1 MILSAT
7 RKRRHISWKAI
18 FVVFMMT
25 VFSWGQHALDLS
37 FSFSSLTADETSVAD
52 NATADDSSNESDSQ
66 EASPDDADSAESE
79 HTEESEHGGAHGD
92 DHGGGHKDPV
102 AEVLLAILIILLL
115 AKVSGDIFERIGM
128 PAVLGE
134 LTVGILLGNW
144 ALFTGSHVFD
154 FFKPEVAPHVVPEDI
169 SQNWAAPEKPTA
181 DELQA
186 AYEAVV
192 PADERSEHDS
202 LVVAGDKVQ
211 RVWHQFGDGTSGH
224 EFEWTS
230 IDAGEQTA
238 ISRTLT
244 GTVLDML
251 ARIGVVL
258 LLFEVGLESR
268 VKEMAGVGISSLL
281 VALLGV
287 AAPMLLG
294 FGVGYVLIS
303 ESSADWQVPAFLG
316 ATLCATSVGITAR
329 VLKDIGKSQA
339 PESKII
345 LGAAVIDDVLG
356 LVVLA
361 VVSGVIS
368 DGANFHISSLFKIVG
383 LSFAFL
389 AGALLLG
396 AVQFPR
402 MLFRAASFLR
412 GHGLLVTTALMIC
425 FFFSWGANVV
435 GLAPII
441 GAFAAGLILE
451 GAHYQEV
458 GEKWKNH
465 HLEDALAPISALL
478 VPIFFVATGIAVD
491 LSQFSGGSVWVLA
504 IGLTIAAIIGKQ
516 VCSLGVREAG
526 LNKLAVGLGMIPR
539 GEVGLIF
546 AQEGQRLMT
555 PEGERVVNDATF
567 SAIVVMVM
575 VTTMIT
581 PPLLKWAM
589 TRPTTDDNPGSENES
604 S

>member
-1 MILSAT
+1 
-7 RKRRHISWKAI
+7 
-18 FVVFMMT
+18 MMT
-25 VFSWGQHALDLS
+25 LFAWGQTLFLPFGGTAMVI
-37 FSFSSLTADETSVAD
+37 ADESPAD
-52 NATADDSSNESDSQ
+52 HEGHVP
-66 EASPDDADSAESE
+66 EVHDADSHSNG
-79 HTEESEHGGAHGD
+79 S
-92 DHGGGHKDPV
+92 GGHEDPV
-102 AEVLLAILIILLL
+102 AEVLLAILIILFL
-115 AKVSGDIFERIGM
+115 AKVSGDLFERVGM

-134 LTVGILLGNW
+134 LTVGIILGNW
-144 ALFTGSHVFD
+144 ALFTGSHAFD
-154 FFKPEVAPHVVPEDI
+154 FFKPHPG
-169 SQNWAAPEKPTA
+169 NA
-181 DELQA
+181 D
-186 AYEAVV
+186 
-192 PADERSEHDS
+192 D
-202 LVVAGDKVQ
+202 
-211 RVWHQFGDGTSGH
+211 
-224 EFEWTS
+224 
-230 IDAGEQTA
+230 
-238 ISRTLT
+238 LT

-268 VKEMAGVGISSLL
+268 VKEMVSVGLSSLL

-287 AAPMLLG
+287 VVPMLLG
-294 FGVGYVLIS
+294 FGVGYLLVS
-303 ESSADWQVPAFLG
+303 ENSSEWQVPAFLG

-329 VLKDIGKSQA
+329 VLKDLGRSQDR
-339 PESKII
+339 ESRII

-361 VVSGVIS
+361 VVSGVIVQ
-368 DGANFHISSLFKIVG
+368 GADFELITLVKIVG

-389 AGALLLG
+389 GGTLILG
-396 AVQFPR
+396 AMQLPA
-402 MLFRAASFLR
+402 MLFRAASYLR

-425 FFFSWGANVV
+425 FLFSWGASQV

-451 GAHYQEV
+451 GAHYQEA

-465 HLEDALAPISALL
+465 RLEDALMPLSALL

-491 LSQFSGGSVWVLA
+491 LSEFSGGDVWILA
-504 IGLTIAAIIGKQ
+504 IALTVAAVLGKL
-516 VCSLGVREAG
+516 VCGLGVREKG

-546 AQEGQRLMT
+546 AQVGQGLKM
-555 PEGERVVNDATF
+555 PDGSSVVDKGTF

-589 TRPTTDDNPGSENES
+589 TRTENGGTDAA
-604 S
+604 